1 MVNYPKIN
9 PKYNIVAPVGAF
21 GNHVRWLVLLDDSFK
36 WNLSTY
42 NKEKYETFKGSDWPA
57 YADLLDNKLQNININ
72 IIEEM
77 ETLFDISPS
86 NSLIYFDNLKN
97 KLTSIKEKIYPST
110 RTWHNWQDTEW
121 EYRNILNKLVILGH
135 MYDQVEN
142 KVVVL
147 ERNAQSIINEHND
160 LKTLILTI
168 DPKLAFRS
176 VGKLISTNNYKNLSL
191 GIEEFYNSSNHKF
204 EISFIN
210 EQNQTIAKKNP
221 NNIKLLDASI
231 LFDKTLNREWYQEL
245 IDWFGLEYQYEQ
257 ANFVHGLWFDASMRI
272 EREIVQDTQKLLQD
286 LQKLYGL

>member
-1 MVNYPKIN
+1 MFDYPKIN
-9 PKYNIVAPVGAF
+9 SKYNIVAPVGAF

-110 RTWHNWQDTEW
+110 RTWHNWQAMEW
-121 EYRNILNKLVILGH
+121 EYRNILNKLVIFGH
-135 MYDQVEN
+135 LYNQFEN

-147 ERNAQSIINEHND
+147 ERNAQPVINEHNN

-168 DPKLAFRS
+168 DPTLAVRS
-176 VGKLISTNNYKNLSL
+176 VAKLIQDNYKNLLL
-191 GIEEFYNSSNHKF
+191 GMEEFYFNNLKFPISS
-204 EISFIN
+204 IN
-210 EQNQTIAKKNP
+210 EQNQTIAKENP

-231 LFDKTLNREWYQEL
+231 LFGKTLNKEWYQEL
-245 IDWFGLEYQYEQ
+245 IDWFELEDHYEQ
-257 ANFVHGLWFDASMRI
+257 ANFVHGLWFDASIRA
-272 EREIVQDTQKLLQD
+272 EREIIQDTQKLLQD
-286 LQKLYGL
+286 LQKLYRS